1 MAFDWRTDPGL
12 DALVP
17 AVITCVD
24 CGGRA
29 HLLTIW
35 DESPPAP
42 GDLATYRCADCRDR
56 WDLIVPDPDDP
67 EMADGTRFSDW

>member
-1 MAFDWRTDPGL
+1 MVFDWRTDPGL

-67 EMADGTRFSDW
+67 DMADGTRFSDW

>member
-1 MAFDWRTDPGL
+1 MVFNWRTDPGH

-17 AVITCVD
+17 AVIICVD

>member
-1 MAFDWRTDPGL
+1 MVFDWRTDPGL

>member
-29 HLLTIW
+29 HLRTRASIESRDARGRLQNAIEAPT
-35 DESPPAP
+35 DEIS
-42 GDLATYRCADCRDR
+42 LF
-56 WDLIVPDPDDP
+56 
-67 EMADGTRFSDW
+67 E

>member
-67 EMADGTRFSDW
+67 EVADGTRFSDW

>member
-35 DESPPAP
+35 DESPPVA

-67 EMADGTRFSDW
+67 EMTDGTRFSDW

>member
-1 MAFDWRTDPGL
+1 MVFDWRTDPGL

-17 AVITCVD
+17 AVIICVD

-35 DESPPAP
+35 DELPPAP

-56 WDLIVPDPDDP
+56 WDLIVPDLDDP